1 MTNRIIIAVLVLVI
15 GYLIYRDFRPAP
27 TIDPEISN
35 QEDSIAIKRRQIDS
49 LLLKGEQ
56 LRLRLESDSIKSI
69 EAQKAFKMRLAA
81 LTQKL
86 AEKRPEIEPLLD
98 SMPKLAAF
106 VLLQDSIIDV
116 QAVRIDSLERQK
128 ARQWVDFNKLL
139 DVEQDK
145 FQASSEINLHLT
157 EIAEHYSEENK
168 KLKRQ
173 NRWLKIGVGSAFVA
187 GLLLSR

>member
-1 MTNRIIIAVLVLVI
+1 MTNRIIIAVLALVI
-15 GYLIYRDFRPAP
+15 GYLIYRDFRPTP
-27 TIDPEISN
+27 TIEPEVSKH
-35 QEDSIAIKRRQIDS
+35 EDSIAIKRRQIDS

-69 EAQKAFKMRLAA
+69 EAQKAFKMRVAT

-86 AEKRPEIEPLLD
+86 TEKRPEIEPLLD
-98 SMPKLAAF
+98 SIPKLAEF

-116 QAVRIDSLERQK
+116 QAVRIDSLEAQK
-128 ARQWVDFNKLL
+128 ARQWKDFNKLL
-139 DVEQDK
+139 DVEQEK

-173 NRWLKIGVGSAFVA
+173 NRILKVSVGVAFVS
-187 GLLLSR
+187 GILITN